1 MLTKRSKRGTPLVMV
16 VDDDDAV
23 RLLARE
29 TLEHSGFAVWDTETG
44 ELALDAFEEKSPDIV
59 LLDVMMPGIDGF
71 SVCSAIRR
79 TASGRD
85 TPVLMMTG
93 LDDLESIDCA
103 FEAGATDFIT
113 KPINW
118 HILRYRVSYMLRASG
133 ALEQLRESRAGLAHA
148 QSLAHIGSWEWDLV
162 TGEIRCSEEVYNICC
177 INGEKPNGT
186 YFNHITLGREVC
198 HICCLDEEKG
208 DNPILEPVHQ
218 LDRSFVQSTIEDAIA
233 RRAPVSFDY
242 RILLG
247 GVIER
252 TLHAELVTVL
262 DQGGEPVCLTGTI
275 QDITERKH
283 AEEQIRLL
291 AYYDALTGLP
301 NRRFFLQQLEQA
313 LVFANRNDRM
323 IAVLFLD
330 LDRFKL
336 VNDTLGHGVGDR
348 LLQDVA
354 DRLLRCVRRS
364 DCLARGEEDGPPSL
378 VSRLGGDEF
387 TIMLS
392 DIDHFQDVAKVAR
405 RILEAVSLPYAL
417 EGQEV
422 FVSTSIGISLYPFDA
437 CTANDLIRN
446 ADGAMYH
453 AKEQGRNGYQI
464 YDESMS
470 AKALERIIL
479 ESQLHKALKDEEF
492 TIYYQPQVSSG
503 TGEVVGIE
511 ALVRWKS
518 RELGMVEPAR
528 FLPLAE
534 EIGLIIQI
542 DQWVMMHACRQHKI
556 WLDAG
561 LPPVTLA
568 LNISGQHFM
577 KNELLETVTAIIADS
592 GLDPGL
598 LELELTEGVLMA
610 HTEKTVKTLK
620 ALKGMGVRLAIDDFG
635 TGFSSLSYLKRF
647 PLDVLKIDR
656 TFIKDIITDPDDAA
670 ITLAT
675 IDMAHTLK
683 LQVIAEGAETQ
694 EQLDFLMK
702 HGCDLYQGYLFSH
715 PVPPEEIPNMF
726 LATRR
731 KTFPV

>member
-1 MLTKRSKRGTPLVMV
+1 MLTRKVKRGTPLVMV
-16 VDDDDAV
+16 VDDDNAV

-29 TLEHSGFAVWDTETG
+29 TLEHSGFVVQDAGNG
-44 ELALDAFEEKSPDIV
+44 EEALQAFEENSPDIV
-59 LLDVMMPGIDGF
+59 LLDVVMPGLDGF
-71 SVCSAIRR
+71 SVCSAIRH
-79 TASGRD
+79 TVTGRD

-93 LDDLESIDCA
+93 LNDLESINCA
-103 FEAGATDFIT
+103 YEAGATDFIT

-118 HILRYRVSYMLRASG
+118 HILHYRVSYMLRASG
-133 ALEQLRESRAGLAHA
+133 AMEQLRESREGLAHA
-148 QSLAHIGSWEWDLV
+148 QSLAHIGSWEWDLA

-177 INGEKPNGT
+177 TDG
-186 YFNHITLGREVC
+186 
-198 HICCLDEEKG
+198 DKG
-208 DNPILEPVHQ
+208 GNPILDSVHQ
-218 LDRSFVQSTIEDAIA
+218 LDRAFVQSSLDDAVA
-233 RRAPVSFDY
+233 RRAPLSFDY
-242 RILLG
+242 RILLADS
-247 GVIER
+247 VER
-252 TLHAELVTVL
+252 TLHAELVAVL
-262 DQGGEPVCLTGTI
+262 DPSGTAVCLTGTI

-313 LVFANRNDRM
+313 LVFASRNDRM
-323 IAVLFLD
+323 LAVLFLD

-364 DCLARGEEDGPPSL
+364 DCLARAEDNGPPSL

-392 DIDHFQDVAKVAR
+392 DIEHFQDVAKVAR
-405 RILEAVSLPYAL
+405 RILEAISLPYAL

-422 FVSTSIGISLYPFDA
+422 FLSTSIGISLYPFDA
-437 CTANDLIRN
+437 ASASDLIRN
-446 ADGAMYH
+446 ADGAMYQ
-453 AKEQGRNGYQI
+453 AKEQGRNSYQI
-464 YDESMS
+464 YDESMN

-492 TIYYQPQVSSG
+492 TLYYQPQVSSQ
-503 TGEVVGIE
+503 TGKVVGVE

-518 RELGMVEPAR
+518 RELGIVEPGR

-534 EIGLIIQI
+534 EIGLVIQI
-542 DQWVMMHACRQHKI
+542 DQWVMRTACRQHRS

-561 LPPVTLA
+561 LPPITLA
-568 LNISGQHFM
+568 LNISGQHFG
-577 KNELLETVTAIIADS
+577 KNDLLDTVTSVLSES
-592 GLDPGL
+592 GMDPGL
-598 LELELTEGVLMA
+598 LELELTEGVLMTN
-610 HTEKTVKTLK
+610 TEKTVKTLK
-620 ALKGMGVRLAIDDFG
+620 ALKAMGVRLAIDDFG

-656 TFIKDIITDPDDAA
+656 AFINDITNDPDDAA

-675 IDMAHTLK
+675 IEMAHTLK
-683 LQVIAEGAETQ
+683 LHVIAEGVETPA
-694 EQLDFLMK
+694 QLAFLYQ
-702 HGCDLYQGYLFSH
+702 HGCDTYQGYLFSR
-715 PVPPEEIPNMF
+715 PVPSEEIPAM
-726 LATRR
+726 LERGR
-731 KTFPV
+731 

>member
-1 MLTKRSKRGTPLVMV
+1 MLTRKTKRNTPLVMV
-16 VDDDDAV
+16 VDDDQAV

-29 TLEHSGFAVWDTETG
+29 TLENSGFIVRDVENG
-44 ELALDAFEEKSPDIV
+44 EQALEEFEVHVPDIV

-79 TASGRD
+79 TACGRD

-93 LDDLESIDCA
+93 LNDLESIDSA
-103 FEAGATDFIT
+103 YDAGATDFIT

-118 HILRYRVSYMLRASG
+118 HILGYRVSYMLRASG
-133 ALEQLRESRAGLAHA
+133 ALEQLRESKAGLAHA
-148 QSLAHIGSWEWDLV
+148 QSLAHIGSWEWDLA
-162 TGEIRCSEEVYNICC
+162 TGEIRCSEEVYSICC
-177 INGEKPNGT
+177 IDRCKEGG
-186 YFNHITLGREVC
+186 
-198 HICCLDEEKG
+198 
-208 DNPILEPVHQ
+208 NPILDPVHHQ
-218 LDRSFVQSTIEDAIA
+218 DRAFVQGSIDDAVA
-233 RRAPVSFDY
+233 RRSPLSFDY
-242 RILLG
+242 RILLEG
-247 GVIER
+247 GER

-262 DQGGEPVCLTGTI
+262 DEVGEPVCLTGTI

-323 IAVLFLD
+323 LAVLFLD

-364 DCLARGEEDGPPSL
+364 DCLARADEDCPPSL

-392 DIDHFQDVAKVAR
+392 DIEHFQDVAKIAR
-405 RILEAVSLPYAL
+405 RILEAVSVPYSL

-437 CTANDLIRN
+437 STASDLIRN
-446 ADGAMYH
+446 ADGAMYQ

-464 YDESMS
+464 YDESMN

-479 ESQLHKALKDEEF
+479 ESQLHKALKEEEF
-492 TIYYQPQVSSG
+492 TIYYQPQVCSMS
-503 TGEVVGIE
+503 GEVVGIE
-511 ALVRWKS
+511 ALVRWNSK
-518 RELGMVEPAR
+518 ELGMVEPGR

-534 EIGLIIQI
+534 EIGLVIQI
-542 DQWVMMHACRQHKI
+542 DQWVMRQACRQYKL
-556 WLDAG
+556 WLEQG

-568 LNISGQHFM
+568 VNISGQQFM
-577 KNELLETVTAIIADS
+577 KNELLENVTGILKES
-592 GLDPGL
+592 GIDPGL

-610 HTEKTVKTLK
+610 HTEKTIKTLQ

-656 TFIKDIITDPDDAA
+656 TFIKDITTDPDDAA
-670 ITLAT
+670 ITVAT
-675 IDMAHTLK
+675 IEMAHTLK
-683 LQVIAEGAETQ
+683 LQVIAEGVETQ
-694 EQLDFLMK
+694 PQLDFLTRN
-702 HGCDLYQGYLFSH
+702 GCDLYQGYLFSR
-715 PVPPEEIPNMF
+715 PVPPEEIARLF
-726 LATRR
+726 ARA
-731 KTFPV
+731 K

>member
-1 MLTKRSKRGTPLVMV
+1 MLTRKSKRVTPLVMV
-16 VDDDDAV
+16 VDDDQAV

-29 TLEHSGFAVWDTETG
+29 TLENTGFVVRDVETG
-44 ELALDAFEEKSPDIV
+44 EQALEEFVAYAPDLV
-59 LLDVMMPGIDGF
+59 LLDVMLPGVDGF
-71 SVCSAIRR
+71 SVCSSIRR
-79 TASGRD
+79 TEGGRD

-93 LDDLESIDCA
+93 LNDLESIDCA
-103 FEAGATDFIT
+103 YEVGATDFIT

-118 HILRYRVSYMLRASG
+118 HILGYRVSYMLRASS

-148 QSLAHIGSWEWDLV
+148 QSLAHIGSWEWDLA
-162 TGEIRCSEEVYNICC
+162 TGEIRCSEEVYSICC
-177 INGEKPNGT
+177 VDPKYRDG
-186 YFNHITLGREVC
+186 
-198 HICCLDEEKG
+198 
-208 DNPILEPVHQ
+208 NPILDPVHHQ
-218 LDRSFVQSTIEDAIA
+218 DRAFVQGSIDDAIA
-233 RRAPVSFDY
+233 KRAPLSFDY
-242 RILLG
+242 RILLEG
-247 GVIER
+247 GER

-262 DQGGEPVCLTGTI
+262 DEEGEAVSLTGTI
-275 QDITERKH
+275 QDITERKR

-301 NRRFFLQQLEQA
+301 NRRFFQQQLEQA

-323 IAVLFLD
+323 LAVLFLD

-364 DCLARGEEDGPPSL
+364 DCLARAEDDCPPSL

-392 DIDHFQDVAKVAR
+392 DIEHFQDVAKVAR
-405 RILEAVSLPYAL
+405 RILDTVSVPYSL

-437 CTANDLIRN
+437 TTASDLIRN
-446 ADGAMYH
+446 ADGAMYQ

-464 YDESMS
+464 YDESMN

-492 TIYYQPQVSSG
+492 EVYYQPQVSCR

-511 ALVRWKS
+511 ALVRWNSK
-518 RELGMVEPAR
+518 ELGVVEPGR

-534 EIGLIIQI
+534 EIGLVIQI
-542 DQWVMMHACRQHKI
+542 DQWVMREACRQHKLWI
-556 WLDAG
+556 DQG
-561 LPPVTLA
+561 LPPVTIA
-568 LNISGQHFM
+568 VNISGQQFL
-577 KNELLETVTAIIADS
+577 KNELLDTVTAVLESS

-610 HTEKTVKTLK
+610 HTERTVKTLQ

-656 TFIKDIITDPDDAA
+656 TFINDITNDPDDAA

-675 IDMAHTLK
+675 IEMAHTLK
-683 LQVIAEGAETQ
+683 LQVIAEGVETQ
-694 EQLDFLMK
+694 AQLEFLTK
-702 HGCDLYQGYLFSH
+702 NRCDMFQGYLFSK
-715 PVPPEEIPNMF
+715 PMRPEEYPRLFAAAHVDPAVSDRSPIAAADVLDGGVDDVSPESP
-726 LATRR
+726 A
-731 KTFPV
+731 P

>member
-1 MLTKRSKRGTPLVMV
+1 MV

-29 TLEHSGFAVWDTETG
+29 TLEYSGFAVCDVETG
-44 ELALDAFEEKSPDIV
+44 DRALGVFEERCPDIV
-59 LLDVMMPGIDGF
+59 LLDVVMPGLDGF
-71 SVCSAIRR
+71 SVCSAIRC
-79 TASGRD
+79 TAAGHD

-103 FEAGATDFIT
+103 YKAGATDFIT

-118 HILRYRVSYMLRASG
+118 HILHYRVSYMLRASG

-148 QSLAHIGSWEWDLV
+148 QSLAHIGSWEWDLA
-162 TGEIRCSEEVYNICC
+162 TGEIRCSEEVYSICC
-177 INGEKPNGT
+177 IGAE
-186 YFNHITLGREVC
+186 RRV
-198 HICCLDEEKG
+198 
-208 DNPILEPVHQ
+208 NPILDPVHQ
-218 LDRSFVQSTIEDAIA
+218 LDRAFVQNSIDQVVAS
-233 RRAPVSFDY
+233 RAPLSFDY
-242 RILLG
+242 RILLEG
-247 GVIER
+247 AVER
-252 TLHAELVTVL
+252 TLHAEVVTVL
-262 DQGGEPVCLTGTI
+262 DERENPICLTGTI

-301 NRRFFLQQLEQA
+301 NRRLFLQQLEQA
-313 LVFANRNDRM
+313 LLFANRNDRM
-323 IAVLFLD
+323 LAVLFLD

-354 DRLLRCVRRS
+354 DRLLSCVRRN
-364 DCLARGEEDGPPSL
+364 DCLARADEEGPPAL

-392 DIDHFQDVAKVAR
+392 DIEHFQDVAKVAR
-405 RILEAVSLPYAL
+405 RILEAISLPYAL

-437 CTANDLIRN
+437 CSASDLIRN
-446 ADGAMYH
+446 ADGAMYQ

-464 YDESMS
+464 YDESMN
-470 AKALERIIL
+470 ARALERIIL

-492 TIYYQPQVSSG
+492 TVFYQPQLSCL

-511 ALVRWKS
+511 ALVRWNS
-518 RELGMVEPAR
+518 RELGMVEPGR

-534 EIGLIIQI
+534 EIGLVIQI
-542 DQWVMMHACRQHKI
+542 DQWVMVHACRQHKK

-561 LPPVTLA
+561 MPPVTLA

-577 KNELLETVTAIIADS
+577 KNELLETVTAILKES

-610 HTEKTVKTLK
+610 HTEKTVQTLNT
-620 ALKGMGVRLAIDDFG
+620 LKGMGVRLAIDDFG

-656 TFIKDIITDPDDAA
+656 TFINDIISDPDDAA

-675 IDMAHTLK
+675 IEMAHTLK
-683 LQVIAEGAETQ
+683 LQVIAEGVETQ
-694 EQLDFLMK
+694 AQLDFLMQ
-702 HGCDLYQGYLFSH
+702 HGCDIYQGFLFSR
-715 PVPPEEIPNMF
+715 PVPPEQVPPLF
-726 LATRR
+726 LASRR
-731 KTFPV
+731 

>member
-1 MLTKRSKRGTPLVMV
+1 MLTRKAKRSTPLVMV
-16 VDDDDAV
+16 VDDDQAV

-29 TLEHSGFAVWDTETG
+29 TLENSGFAVRDVENG
-44 ELALDAFEEKSPDIV
+44 EQALEEFDVHAPDIV

-103 FEAGATDFIT
+103 YEAGATDFIT

-118 HILRYRVSYMLRASG
+118 HVLGYRVSYMLRASG

-162 TGEIRCSEEVYNICC
+162 TGEIRCSEEVYSICS
-177 INGEKPNGT
+177 IERS
-186 YFNHITLGREVC
+186 F
-198 HICCLDEEKG
+198 KG
-208 DNPILEPVHQ
+208 GNPILDPVHP
-218 LDRSFVQSTIEDAIA
+218 LDRGFVQGSIDEAIGK
-233 RRAPVSFDY
+233 RAPLSFDY
-242 RILLG
+242 RITLG
-247 GVIER
+247 GGER

-262 DQGGEPVCLTGTI
+262 DEQGEAVCLTGTI
-275 QDITERKH
+275 QDITERKR

-313 LVFANRNDRM
+313 LVFANRYDRM
-323 IAVLFLD
+323 LAVLFLD

-354 DRLLRCVRRS
+354 DRLLRCVRRG
-364 DCLARGEEDGPPSL
+364 DCLARADEECPPSL

-392 DIDHFQDVAKVAR
+392 DIEHFQDVAKIAR
-405 RILEAVSLPYAL
+405 RILEAVSVPYSL

-437 CTANDLIRN
+437 TTASDLIRN
-446 ADGAMYH
+446 ADGAMYQ

-464 YDESMS
+464 YDESMN

-479 ESQLHKALKDEEF
+479 ESQLHKALKEEEF
-492 TIYYQPQVSSG
+492 IVYYQPQVSNQSG
-503 TGEVVGIE
+503 RVVGIE
-511 ALVRWKS
+511 ALVRWNSK
-518 RELGMVEPAR
+518 ELGLVEPGR

-534 EIGLIIQI
+534 EIGLVIQI
-542 DQWVMMHACRQHKI
+542 DQWVMREACRQHKL

-561 LPPVTLA
+561 FPPVTLA
-568 LNISGQHFM
+568 INISGQQFM
-577 KNELLETVTAIIADS
+577 KNELLETVTSVLKES

-610 HTEKTVKTLK
+610 HTERTVKTLQ

-656 TFIKDIITDPDDAA
+656 TFINDITTDPDDAA

-675 IDMAHTLK
+675 IEMAHTMKLK
-683 LQVIAEGAETQ
+683 VIAEGVETKP
-694 EQLDFLMK
+694 QLDFLTK
-702 HGCDLYQGYLFSH
+702 NGCDMYQGYLFSK
-715 PVPPEEIPNMF
+715 PVPSTELPRLFN
-726 LATRR
+726 RWQ
-731 KTFPV
+731 

>member
-1 MLTKRSKRGTPLVMV
+1 MLNRKSKRSTPLVMV
-16 VDDDDAV
+16 VDDDQAV

-29 TLEHSGFAVWDTETG
+29 TLEYSGFTVREAETG
-44 ELALDAFEEKSPDIV
+44 EQALEAFEVYAPDIV
-59 LLDVMMPGIDGF
+59 LLDVVMPGIDGF
-71 SVCSAIRR
+71 SVCSAIRH
-79 TASGRD
+79 TVSGRD

-93 LDDLESIDCA
+93 LEDLESIDCA
-103 FEAGATDFIT
+103 YEAGATDFIT

-118 HILRYRVSYMLRASG
+118 HILGHRVNYMLRASG
-133 ALEQLRESRAGLAHA
+133 ALEQLRVSRAGLAHA
-148 QSLAHIGSWEWDLV
+148 QSLAHIGSWEWDLA
-162 TGEIRCSEEVYNICC
+162 TGEISCSEEVYSICS
-177 INGEKPNGT
+177 IDGARGEG
-186 YFNHITLGREVC
+186 
-198 HICCLDEEKG
+198 
-208 DNPILEPVHQ
+208 NPILDPVHH
-218 LDRSFVQSTIEDAIA
+218 LDLSLVQSSIDYAVA
-233 RRAPVSFDY
+233 KRAPLSFDY

-247 GVIER
+247 GGEER

-262 DQGGEPVCLTGTI
+262 DDSGEPVCLTGTI

-323 IAVLFLD
+323 LAVLFLD

-364 DCLARGEEDGPPSL
+364 DCLARADEECPPSL

-392 DIDHFQDVAKVAR
+392 EIDHFQDVAKVAR
-405 RILEAVSLPYAL
+405 RILEAVSLPYSL

-437 CTANDLIRN
+437 STANDLIRN
-446 ADGAMYH
+446 ADGAMYQ

-492 TIYYQPQVSSG
+492 TVFYQPQVSSRSG
-503 TGEVVGIE
+503 KVVGIE

-534 EIGLIIQI
+534 EIGLVIKI
-542 DQWVMMHACRQHKI
+542 DQWVMKHACRQHKL

-561 LPPVTLA
+561 MPPVTLA

-577 KNELLETVTAIIADS
+577 KNELLDTVTAILKES

-610 HTEKTVKTLK
+610 HTEKTVKTLQ

-656 TFIKDIITDPDDAA
+656 SFIKDITTDPDDAA
-670 ITLAT
+670 ITIAT
-675 IDMAHTLK
+675 IEMAHTLK
-683 LQVIAEGAETQ
+683 LQVIAEGVETQ
-694 EQLDFLMK
+694 SQLDFLISNA
-702 HGCDLYQGYLFSH
+702 CDLYQGYLFSR
-715 PVPPEEIPNMF
+715 PVPPEEIPLLF
-726 LATRR
+726 LPT
-731 KTFPV
+731 VE

>member
-1 MLTKRSKRGTPLVMV
+1 MLTRKVKRGTPLIMV
-16 VDDDDAV
+16 VDDDHAV

-29 TLEHSGFAVWDTETG
+29 TLEHSGFAVRDAGSG
-44 ELALDAFEEKSPDIV
+44 EEALLAFEESSPDIV
-59 LLDVMMPGIDGF
+59 LLDVVMPGIDGF

-79 TASGRD
+79 TAAGLD

-93 LDDLESIDCA
+93 LDDLESINCA
-103 FEAGATDFIT
+103 YEAGATDFIT

-118 HILRYRVSYMLRASG
+118 HILRYRVNYMLRASG
-133 ALEQLRESRAGLAHA
+133 AMEQLRESREWLAHA
-148 QSLAHIGSWEWDLV
+148 QSLAHIGSWEWDLA

-177 INGEKPNGT
+177 IDGG
-186 YFNHITLGREVC
+186 
-198 HICCLDEEKG
+198 KG
-208 DNPILEPVHQ
+208 GNPILDPVHQ
-218 LDRSFVQSTIEDAIA
+218 LDRSFVQSSLDDAVA
-233 RRAPVSFDY
+233 RRAPLSFDY
-242 RILLG
+242 RILLDDS
-247 GVIER
+247 VER

-262 DQGGEPVCLTGTI
+262 DKGGVPVCLTGTI

-323 IAVLFLD
+323 LAVLFLD

-364 DCLARGEEDGPPSL
+364 DCLARAEEDGPPSL

-405 RILEAVSLPYAL
+405 RILEAISLPYSL

-422 FVSTSIGISLYPFDA
+422 FLSTSIGISLYPFDA
-437 CTANDLIRN
+437 CSANDLIRN
-446 ADGAMYH
+446 ADGAMYQ

-464 YDESMS
+464 YDESMN
-470 AKALERIIL
+470 ATALERIIL
-479 ESQLHKALKDEEF
+479 ESQLHKALKEDEF
-492 TIYYQPQVSSG
+492 TVYYQPQVSAR
-503 TGEVVGIE
+503 TGEVVGVE
-511 ALVRWKS
+511 ALVRWNS
-518 RELGMVEPAR
+518 RELGIVEPGR

-534 EIGLIIQI
+534 EIGLVIQI
-542 DQWVMMHACRQHKI
+542 DQWMMRTACRQHKA
-556 WLDAG
+556 WLEAG
-561 LPPVTLA
+561 LAPVTLA
-568 LNISGQHFM
+568 LNISGQHFQ
-577 KNELLETVTAIIADS
+577 KNDLLETVTAVLEETGMA
-592 GLDPGL
+592 PGL

-656 TFIKDIITDPDDAA
+656 AFIKDLTNDPDDAA

-675 IDMAHTLK
+675 IEMAHTLK
-683 LQVIAEGAETQ
+683 LQVIAEGVETAA
-694 EQLDFLMK
+694 QLAFLHK
-702 HGCDLYQGYLFSH
+702 HDCDTYQGYLFSR
-715 PVPPEEIPNMF
+715 PVPPEEVTAMLRP
-726 LATRR
+726 RGR
-731 KTFPV
+731 

>member
-1 MLTKRSKRGTPLVMV
+1 MLTRKAKRSTPLVMV
-16 VDDDDAV
+16 VDDDQAV

-29 TLEHSGFAVWDTETG
+29 TLESSGFAVRDVENG
-44 ELALDAFEEKSPDIV
+44 EQALEEFDAHAPDIV

-103 FEAGATDFIT
+103 YEAGATDFIT

-118 HILRYRVSYMLRASG
+118 HVLGYRVSYMLRASG

-148 QSLAHIGSWEWDLV
+148 QSLAHIGSWEWDLA
-162 TGEIRCSEEVYNICC
+162 TGEIRCSEEVYSICS
-177 INGEKPNGT
+177 IDRS
-186 YFNHITLGREVC
+186 L
-198 HICCLDEEKG
+198 KG
-208 DNPILEPVHQ
+208 GNPILDPVHP
-218 LDRSFVQSTIEDAIA
+218 LDLGFVQGAIEEAIGK
-233 RRAPVSFDY
+233 RAPLSFDY
-242 RILLG
+242 RITLG
-247 GVIER
+247 AGER

-262 DQGGEPVCLTGTI
+262 DEQGEPVCLTGTI

-313 LVFANRNDRM
+313 LVFANRHDRM
-323 IAVLFLD
+323 LAVLFLD

-354 DRLLRCVRRS
+354 DRLLRCVRRG
-364 DCLARGEEDGPPSL
+364 DCLARADEECPPSL

-387 TIMLS
+387 TIMLC
-392 DIDHFQDVAKVAR
+392 DIEHFQDVAKIAR
-405 RILEAVSLPYAL
+405 RILEAVSVPYSL

-437 CTANDLIRN
+437 TTASDLIRN
-446 ADGAMYH
+446 ADGAMYQ

-464 YDESMS
+464 YDESMN

-479 ESQLHKALKDEEF
+479 ESQLHKALKEEEF
-492 TIYYQPQVSSG
+492 TVYYQPQVSSQ
-503 TGEVVGIE
+503 TGLVVGIE
-511 ALVRWKS
+511 ALVRWNSK
-518 RELGMVEPAR
+518 ELGLVEPGR

-534 EIGLIIQI
+534 EIGLVIQI
-542 DQWVMMHACRQHKI
+542 DQWVMREACRQHKL

-568 LNISGQHFM
+568 INISGQQFM
-577 KNELLETVTAIIADS
+577 KNELLETVTSVLKES

-610 HTEKTVKTLK
+610 HTERTVKTLQ

-656 TFIKDIITDPDDAA
+656 TFINDITTDPDDAA

-675 IDMAHTLK
+675 IEMAHTLK
-683 LQVIAEGAETQ
+683 LKVIAEGVETKP
-694 EQLDFLMK
+694 QLEFLTK
-702 HGCDLYQGYLFSH
+702 NGCDMYQGYLFSK
-715 PVPPEEIPNMF
+715 PVPSTELPRLFNC
-726 LATRR
+726 RQ
-731 KTFPV
+731 

>member
-1 MLTKRSKRGTPLVMV
+1 MLTRKTKRSTPLVMV

-29 TLEHSGFAVWDTETG
+29 TLEHSGFAVWDAGSG
-44 ELALDAFEEKSPDIV
+44 EQALEVFEDKRPDIV
-59 LLDVMMPGIDGF
+59 LLDVMMPGVNGF
-71 SVCSAIRR
+71 CVCSEIRR
-79 TASGRD
+79 TMCGRD

-103 FEAGATDFIT
+103 YEAGATDFIT

-133 ALEQLRESRAGLAHA
+133 ALDQLRESKAGLAHA
-148 QSLAHIGSWEWDLV
+148 QSLAHIGSWEWDLA
-162 TGEIRCSEEVYNICC
+162 TGEIRCSEEVYSICC
-177 INGEKPNGT
+177 TDGERNG
-186 YFNHITLGREVC
+186 
-198 HICCLDEEKG
+198 
-208 DNPILEPVHQ
+208 NPILDQVHE
-218 LDRSFVQSTIEDAIA
+218 LDRSFVRNSIDDAIA
-233 RRAPVSFDY
+233 KRAPLSFDY

-247 GVIER
+247 GTVER

-262 DQGGEPVCLTGTI
+262 DESGEPICLTGTV

-313 LVFANRNDRM
+313 LLFANRNDRM

-354 DRLLRCVRRS
+354 DRLLRCVRRG
-364 DCLARGEEDGPPSL
+364 DCLARADEEGPPSL

-392 DIDHFQDVAKVAR
+392 EIDHFQDVARVAR
-405 RILEAVSLPYAL
+405 RILDAVSLPYAL

-422 FVSTSIGISLYPFDA
+422 FISTSIGISLYPFDA
-437 CTANDLIRN
+437 CTASDLIRN

-464 YDESMS
+464 YDESMN

-492 TIYYQPQVSSG
+492 TIFYQPQVSTR
-503 TGEVVGIE
+503 TGQVVGIE
-511 ALVRWKS
+511 ALVRWNS
-518 RELGMVEPAR
+518 RELGLVEPGR

-534 EIGLIIQI
+534 EIGLVIQI

-556 WLDAG
+556 WIDAG

-577 KNELLETVTAIIADS
+577 KNELLETVLAILADS

-635 TGFSSLSYLKRF
+635 TGFSSLAYLKRF

-656 TFIKDIITDPDDAA
+656 SFINEITTDPDDAA

-675 IDMAHTLK
+675 IEMAHTLK
-683 LQVIAEGAETQ
+683 LQVIAEGVETQ
-694 EQLDFLMK
+694 AQLDFLQK
-702 HGCDLYQGYLFSH
+702 NGCDIYQGYLFSR
-715 PVPPEEIPNMF
+715 PIPPEEIPN
-726 LATRR
+726 LYLTPRR
-731 KTFPV
+731 

>member
-1 MLTKRSKRGTPLVMV
+1 MLTRKAKRGTPLVMV
-16 VDDDDAV
+16 VDDDRAV

-29 TLEHSGFAVWDTETG
+29 TLEHSGFSVWDAGSG
-44 ELALDAFEEKSPDIV
+44 EEALQAFEERCPDIV
-59 LLDVMMPGIDGF
+59 LLDVVMPGLDGF

-79 TASGRD
+79 TGSGRD

-93 LDDLESIDCA
+93 LDDLESINCA
-103 FEAGATDFIT
+103 YEAGATDFIT

-133 ALEQLRESRAGLAHA
+133 ALEQLRESREGLAHA
-148 QSLAHIGSWEWDLV
+148 QSLAHIGSWEWDLG
-162 TGEIRCSEEVYNICC
+162 TGEIHCSEEVYNICC
-177 INGEKPNGT
+177 TDGEKG
-186 YFNHITLGREVC
+186 C
-198 HICCLDEEKG
+198 
-208 DNPILEPVHQ
+208 NPILDSVHQ
-218 LDRSFVQSTIEDAIA
+218 LDRSFVQSSIDDAVA
-233 RRAPVSFDY
+233 RCSPLSFDY
-242 RILLG
+242 RILLEDS
-247 GVIER
+247 VER

-262 DQGGEPVCLTGTI
+262 DEAGLPVCLTGTI

-323 IAVLFLD
+323 LAVLFLD

-364 DCLARGEEDGPPSL
+364 DCLARAEEDGPPSL

-405 RILEAVSLPYAL
+405 RILEAVSFPYVL

-446 ADGAMYH
+446 ADGAMYQ

-464 YDESMS
+464 YDESMN

-479 ESQLHKALKDEEF
+479 ESQLHKAIKEEEF
-492 TIYYQPQVSSG
+492 AIYYQPQVSG
-503 TGEVVGIE
+503 RTGKVVGVE
-511 ALVRWKS
+511 ALVRWNSKDFG
-518 RELGMVEPAR
+518 LVEPAR

-534 EIGLIIQI
+534 EIGLVVKI
-542 DQWVMMHACRQHKI
+542 DRWVMRNACRQHKC

-561 LPPVTLA
+561 LAPITLA
-568 LNISGQHFM
+568 LNISGQHFA
-577 KNELLETVTAIIADS
+577 KNDLLETVTGILAES

-620 ALKGMGVRLAIDDFG
+620 SLKTMGVRLAIDDFG

-656 TFIKDIITDPDDAA
+656 TFIKDIMDDPDDAA

-675 IDMAHTLK
+675 IEMAHTLK
-683 LQVIAEGAETQ
+683 LQVIAEGVET
-694 EQLDFLMK
+694 EAQLDFLKK
-702 HGCDLYQGYLFSH
+702 HGCDVYQGYLFSR
-715 PVPPEEIPNMF
+715 PVPPEEIPD
-726 LATRR
+726 LLLTRR
-731 KTFPV
+731 K

>member
-1 MLTKRSKRGTPLVMV
+1 MLIRKTKRGAPLVMV
-16 VDDDDAV
+16 IDDDDAI

-29 TLEHSGFAVWDTETG
+29 VLQQFGYAVWDSPSG
-44 ELALDAFEEKSPDIV
+44 ALALAAFEQRSPDIV
-59 LLDVMMPGIDGF
+59 LLDVMMPGMDGF

-79 TASGRD
+79 SPAGRD
-85 TPVLMMTG
+85 TPILMMTG
-93 LDDLESIDCA
+93 LDDLDSIDA
-103 FEAGATDFIT
+103 AYEAGATDFVT

-118 HILRYRVSYMLRASG
+118 HILRYRVSYMLRAGSIV
-133 ALEQLRESRAGLAHA
+133 EQLRESREGLAHA
-148 QSLAHIGSWEWDLV
+148 QSLAHIGSWEWDLAS
-162 TGEIRCSEEVYNICC
+162 GEIRCSEEVNNICC
-177 INGEKPNGT
+177 CDRDSG
-186 YFNHITLGREVC
+186 V
-198 HICCLDEEKG
+198 
-208 DNPILEPVHQ
+208 NPILDPVHQ
-218 LDRSFVQSTIEDAIA
+218 LDRSFVQGCLDEAISKGV
-233 RRAPVSFDY
+233 PMSFDY
-242 RILLG
+242 RVLLRG
-247 GVIER
+247 TVER

-262 DQGGEPVCLTGTI
+262 DQNGEAVCLTGTI
-275 QDITERKH
+275 QDITERKR

-313 LVFANRNDRM
+313 LVYANRNDRM
-323 IAVLFLD
+323 LAVLFLD

-336 VNDTLGHGVGDR
+336 VNDTLGHGMGDR

-364 DCLARGEEDGPPSL
+364 DCLARGDEESPPSL

-387 TIMLS
+387 TIMLA
-392 DIDHFQDVAKVAR
+392 DVEHFQDVAKVAR
-405 RILEAVSLPYAL
+405 RILDAVSLPYTL
-417 EGQEV
+417 EGQEL

-437 CTANDLIRN
+437 CTASDLIRN

-464 YDESMS
+464 YDESMN

-492 TIYYQPQVSSG
+492 TVFYQPQVSSR
-503 TGEVVGIE
+503 TGQVVGIE
-511 ALVRWKS
+511 ALVRWNN
-518 RELGMVEPAR
+518 RELGVVEPAR
-528 FLPLAE
+528 FLPVAE
-534 EIGLIIQI
+534 EIGLVIRI
-542 DQWVMMHACRQHKI
+542 DQWVMAHACRQHKR

-577 KNELLETVTAIIADS
+577 KNELLETVTAILEET

-598 LELELTEGVLMA
+598 VELELTEGVLMA
-610 HTEKTVKTLK
+610 HTEKTVKTLND
-620 ALKGMGVRLAIDDFG
+620 LKRMGVRLAIDDFG

-656 TFIKDIITDPDDAA
+656 AFINDIITDPDDAA

-675 IDMAHTLK
+675 IEMAHTLK
-683 LQVIAEGAETQ
+683 LQVIAEGVETQ
-694 EQLDFLMK
+694 AQLDFLVK
-702 HGCDLYQGYLFSH
+702 NGCELYQGYFFSH
-715 PVPPEEIPNMF
+715 PVPAEEIPDIL
-726 LATRR
+726 LASRR
-731 KTFPV
+731 TSASLASPEQVPGGSEPSVPAS

>member
-1 MLTKRSKRGTPLVMV
+1 MLTRKVKRGTPLVMV
-16 VDDDDAV
+16 VDDDNAI

-29 TLEHSGFAVWDTETG
+29 TLEHSGFAVRDAGTG
-44 ELALDAFEEKSPDIV
+44 EEALQAFEENSPDIV
-59 LLDVMMPGIDGF
+59 LLDVVMPGLDGF
-71 SVCSAIRR
+71 SVCNAIRH
-79 TASGRD
+79 TVTGRD

-93 LDDLESIDCA
+93 LNDLESINCA
-103 FEAGATDFIT
+103 YEAGATDFIT

-118 HILRYRVSYMLRASG
+118 HILHYRVSYMLRASG
-133 ALEQLRESRAGLAHA
+133 AMEQLRESREGLAHA
-148 QSLAHIGSWEWDLV
+148 QSLAHIGSWEWDLA

-177 INGEKPNGT
+177 TDG
-186 YFNHITLGREVC
+186 
-198 HICCLDEEKG
+198 DKG
-208 DNPILEPVHQ
+208 GNPILDSVHQ
-218 LDRSFVQSTIEDAIA
+218 LDRAFVQSSLDDAVA
-233 RRAPVSFDY
+233 RRAPLSFDY
-242 RILLG
+242 RILLADS
-247 GVIER
+247 VER

-262 DQGGEPVCLTGTI
+262 DQSGTPVCLTGTI

-323 IAVLFLD
+323 LAVLFLD

-364 DCLARGEEDGPPSL
+364 DCLARSDDDGPPSL

-392 DIDHFQDVAKVAR
+392 DIEHFQDVAKVAR
-405 RILEAVSLPYAL
+405 RILEAISLPYAL

-422 FVSTSIGISLYPFDA
+422 FLSTSIGISLYPFDA
-437 CTANDLIRN
+437 ANASDLIRN
-446 ADGAMYH
+446 ADGAMYQ

-464 YDESMS
+464 YDESMN

-479 ESQLHKALKDEEF
+479 ESQLHRALKEGEF
-492 TIYYQPQVSSG
+492 TLYYQPQVSSR
-503 TGEVVGIE
+503 TGKVVGVE

-518 RELGMVEPAR
+518 RELGIVEPGR

-534 EIGLIIQI
+534 EIGLVIQI
-542 DQWVMMHACRQHKI
+542 DQWVMRTACRQHRS

-561 LPPVTLA
+561 LPAITLA
-568 LNISGQHFM
+568 LNISGQHFR
-577 KNELLETVTAIIADS
+577 KNDLLETVTSVLSES
-592 GLDPGL
+592 GMDPGL
-598 LELELTEGVLMA
+598 LELELTEGVLMTN
-610 HTEKTVKTLK
+610 TEKTVKTLK
-620 ALKGMGVRLAIDDFG
+620 ALKAMGVRLAIDDFG

-656 TFIKDIITDPDDAA
+656 AFINDITNDPDDAA

-675 IDMAHTLK
+675 IEMAHTLK
-683 LQVIAEGAETQ
+683 LHVIAEGVETRA
-694 EQLDFLMK
+694 QLAFLYQ
-702 HGCDLYQGYLFSH
+702 HGCDTYQGYHFSR
-715 PVPPEEIPNMF
+715 PVPPEEIPAM
-726 LATRR
+726 LERDL
-731 KTFPV
+731 

>member
-1 MLTKRSKRGTPLVMV
+1 MLTKKSKRGTPLVFV
-16 VDDDDAV
+16 VDDDRAI

-29 TLEHSGFAVWDTETG
+29 TLELSGFAVWDAGTG
-44 ELALDAFEEKSPDIV
+44 EQALQVFEEYSPDIV
-59 LLDVMMPGIDGF
+59 LLDVMMPGIDGY

-79 TASGRD
+79 TAVGRD

-93 LDDLESIDCA
+93 LDDLDSIDCA
-103 FEAGATDFIT
+103 YEAGATDFVT

-148 QSLAHIGSWEWDLV
+148 QSLAHIGSWEWDLA
-162 TGEIRCSEEVYNICC
+162 TGEIHCSEEVYNICC
-177 INGEKPNGT
+177 TEG
-186 YFNHITLGREVC
+186 
-198 HICCLDEEKG
+198 DKG
-208 DNPILEPVHQ
+208 GNPILDPVHQ
-218 LDRSFVQSTIEDAIA
+218 LDRSFVQSSIDEALEK
-233 RRAPVSFDY
+233 RSPLSFDY

-247 GVIER
+247 GSVER
-252 TLHAELVTVL
+252 TLHAELATVL
-262 DQGGEPVCLTGTI
+262 DEVGEPVGLTGTI

-323 IAVLFLD
+323 LAVLFLD

-364 DCLARGEEDGPPSL
+364 DCLARAEEAGPPSL

-422 FVSTSIGISLYPFDA
+422 FISTSIGISLYPFDA
-437 CTANDLIRN
+437 STANDLIRN
-446 ADGAMYH
+446 ADGAMYQ

-464 YDESMS
+464 YDESMN

-479 ESQLHKALKDEEF
+479 ESQLHKALKEEEF
-492 TIYYQPQVSSG
+492 TIFYQPQVSSR
-503 TGEVVGIE
+503 TGRVVGVE

-518 RELGMVEPAR
+518 RELGMVEPGR

-534 EIGLIIQI
+534 EVGLVIQI
-542 DQWVMMHACRQHKI
+542 DQWVMMNACRQHKA

-568 LNISGQHFM
+568 LNISGQHFQRS
-577 KNELLETVTAIIADS
+577 ELLETVTAAITES

-620 ALKGMGVRLAIDDFG
+620 ALKEMGVRLAIDDFG

-656 TFIKDIITDPDDAA
+656 TFINDITDDPDDAA

-675 IDMAHTLK
+675 IEMAHTLK
-683 LQVIAEGAETQ
+683 LQVIAEGVETKA
-694 EQLDFLMK
+694 QLDFLMK
-702 HGCDLYQGYLFSH
+702 NGCDVYQGYLFSR
-715 PVPPEEIPNMF
+715 PVPPDAIPDMLKEI
-726 LATRR
+726 R
-731 KTFPV
+731 

>member
-1 MLTKRSKRGTPLVMV
+1 MLTRKRKRGTPLVMV

-29 TLEHSGFAVWDTETG
+29 TLEQCGYAVSDVKNG
-44 ELALDAFEEKSPDIV
+44 EQAIDVFNEKLPDIV
-59 LLDVMMPGIDGF
+59 LLDVVMPGIDGF
-71 SVCSAIRR
+71 CVCSAIRN
-79 TASGRD
+79 TAAGRD
-85 TPVLMMTG
+85 TPILMMTG
-93 LDDLESIDCA
+93 LEDLESIDSA
-103 FEAGATDFIT
+103 YKAGATDFIT

-118 HILRYRVSYMLRASG
+118 HILRYRVNYMLRANG
-133 ALEQLRESRAGLAHA
+133 AMEQLRESRAGLAHA
-148 QSLAHIGSWEWDLV
+148 QSLAHIGSWEWDLA
-162 TGEIRCSEEVYNICC
+162 TGELRCSEEVFSICC
-177 INGEKPNGT
+177 PEGE
-186 YFNHITLGREVC
+186 RS
-198 HICCLDEEKG
+198 
-208 DNPILEPVHQ
+208 DNPILDQVHP
-218 LDRSFVQSTIEDAIA
+218 LDRCMVQGRIDDAIA
-233 RRAPVSFDY
+233 KRSAVSFDY

-247 GVIER
+247 GSTER
-252 TLHAELVTVL
+252 TLHAEIVTVL
-262 DQGGEPVCLTGTI
+262 DDAGDAVCLTGTI
-275 QDITERKH
+275 QDITDRKN

-313 LVFANRNDRM
+313 VVFANRNDRM
-323 IAVLFLD
+323 LAVLFLD

-354 DRLLRCVRRS
+354 DRLLRCVRKN
-364 DCLARGEEDGPPSL
+364 DCLARADEEGPQSL

-405 RILEAVSLPYAL
+405 RILDAVSLPYSL

-422 FVSTSIGISLYPFDA
+422 FISTSIGISLYPFDA
-437 CTANDLIRN
+437 CNASELVRN

-464 YDESMS
+464 YDESMN

-479 ESQLHKALKDEEF
+479 ESQLHKALKEQEF
-492 TIYYQPQVSSG
+492 VIYYQPQVATR
-503 TGEVVGIE
+503 TGEVIGIE
-511 ALVRWKS
+511 ALVRWDS
-518 RELGMVEPAR
+518 RELGVVEPGR

-542 DQWVMMHACRQHKI
+542 DQWVMTHACRQLRQ

-568 LNISGQHFM
+568 VNISGQHFM
-577 KNELLETVTAIIADS
+577 KNELLETVTAVLAETGI
-592 GLDPGL
+592 DPAL

-610 HTEKTVKTLK
+610 HTERTVKTLK

-656 TFIKDIITDPDDAA
+656 AFINEITTDPDDAA

-675 IDMAHTLK
+675 IEMAHTLK
-683 LQVIAEGAETQ
+683 LKVIAEGVETPA
-694 EQLDFLMK
+694 QLEFLMRN
-702 HGCDLYQGYLFSH
+702 GCDNYQGYLFSR
-715 PVPPEEIPNMF
+715 PVPPEEIPKIIPLRTPVF
-726 LATRR
+726 EAAAPPSDSPLA
-731 KTFPV
+731 V

>member
-1 MLTKRSKRGTPLVMV
+1 MLTRKIKRATPLVMV
-16 VDDDDAV
+16 VDDDHAV

-29 TLEHSGFAVWDTETG
+29 TLEHSGYAVRDAGSG
-44 ELALDAFEEKSPDIV
+44 EEALKTFEESRPDII
-59 LLDVMMPGIDGF
+59 LLDVVMPGIDGF

-79 TASGRD
+79 TLTGRD

-93 LDDLESIDCA
+93 LDDLESINCA
-103 FEAGATDFIT
+103 YEAGATDFIT

-118 HILRYRVSYMLRASG
+118 HILRYRVNYMLRAST
-133 ALEQLRESRAGLAHA
+133 ALEQLRESREGLAHA
-148 QSLAHIGSWEWDLV
+148 QSLAHIGSWEWDLN
-162 TGEIRCSEEVYNICC
+162 TGEIHCSEEVYNICC
-177 INGEKPNGT
+177 TERAR
-186 YFNHITLGREVC
+186 LV
-198 HICCLDEEKG
+198 
-208 DNPILEPVHQ
+208 NPILDPVHQ
-218 LDRSFVQSTIEDAIA
+218 LDRSFVQSSLQDAIA
-233 RRAPVSFDY
+233 RRAPLSFDY
-242 RILLG
+242 RILLDDA
-247 GVIER
+247 VER

-262 DQGGEPVCLTGTI
+262 DHEGNPVSLTGTI

-313 LVFANRNDRM
+313 LVFANRNDRLL
-323 IAVLFLD
+323 AVLFLD

-364 DCLARGEEDGPPSL
+364 DCLARGEDEGPPSL

-405 RILEAVSLPYAL
+405 RILEAISLPYSL

-422 FVSTSIGISLYPFDA
+422 FLSTSIGISLYPFDA
-437 CTANDLIRN
+437 CTASDLIRN
-446 ADGAMYH
+446 ADGAMYQ

-464 YDESMS
+464 YDESMN

-492 TIYYQPQVSSG
+492 TVYYQPQVCAR
-503 TGEVVGIE
+503 TGEVVGVE
-511 ALVRWKS
+511 ALVRWNS
-518 RELGMVEPAR
+518 RELGIVEPGR
-528 FLPLAE
+528 FLALAE
-534 EIGLIIQI
+534 EIGLVIQI
-542 DQWVMMHACRQHKI
+542 DQWMMLAACRQHRA
-556 WLDAG
+556 WLDSG

-568 LNISGQHFM
+568 LNISGQHFL
-577 KNELLETVTAIIADS
+577 KNDLLDTVTS
-592 GLDPGL
+592 VLEQTGLDPGL

-610 HTEKTVKTLK
+610 HTEKTVKTLT
-620 ALKGMGVRLAIDDFG
+620 ALKEMGVRLAIDDFG

-656 TFIKDIITDPDDAA
+656 TFINDITTDPDDAA

-675 IDMAHTLK
+675 IEMAHTLK
-683 LQVIAEGAETQ
+683 LQVIAEGVETTA
-694 EQLDFLMK
+694 QLEFLVS
-702 HGCDLYQGYLFSH
+702 HGCDTYQGYLFSR
-715 PVPPEEIPNMF
+715 PLPPEAIPPM
-726 LATRR
+726 LTSLSSCSAGA
-731 KTFPV
+731 

>member
-1 MLTKRSKRGTPLVMV
+1 MLTRKTKRNTPLVMV
-16 VDDDDAV
+16 VDDDQAV

-29 TLEHSGFAVWDTETG
+29 TLENSGFVVRDVENG
-44 ELALDAFEEKSPDIV
+44 EKALEEFEVHVPDIV

-79 TASGRD
+79 TACGRD

-93 LDDLESIDCA
+93 LEDLESIDSA
-103 FEAGATDFIT
+103 YDAGATDFIT

-118 HILRYRVSYMLRASG
+118 HILGYRVSYMLRASG
-133 ALEQLRESRAGLAHA
+133 ALEQLRESKAGLAHA
-148 QSLAHIGSWEWDLV
+148 QSLAHIGSWEWDLA
-162 TGEIRCSEEVYNICC
+162 TGEIRCSEEVYSICC
-177 INGEKPNGT
+177 IDRGKTG
-186 YFNHITLGREVC
+186 G
-198 HICCLDEEKG
+198 
-208 DNPILEPVHQ
+208 NPILDPVHH
-218 LDRSFVQSTIEDAIA
+218 LDRAFVQGSIDDAVD
-233 RRAPVSFDY
+233 RRSPLSFDY
-242 RILLG
+242 RILLDVG
-247 GVIER
+247 ER

-262 DQGGEPVCLTGTI
+262 DEAGEPVCLTGTI

-323 IAVLFLD
+323 LAVLFLD

-364 DCLARGEEDGPPSL
+364 DCLARADEDCPPSL

-392 DIDHFQDVAKVAR
+392 DIEHFQDVAKIAR
-405 RILEAVSLPYAL
+405 RILEAVSVPYSL

-437 CTANDLIRN
+437 STASDLIRN
-446 ADGAMYH
+446 ADGAMYQ

-464 YDESMS
+464 YDESMN

-479 ESQLHKALKDEEF
+479 ESQLHKALKEEEF
-492 TIYYQPQVSSG
+492 TIYYQPQVCSMS
-503 TGEVVGIE
+503 GEVVGIE
-511 ALVRWKS
+511 ALVRWNSK
-518 RELGMVEPAR
+518 ELGMVEPGR

-534 EIGLIIQI
+534 EIGLVIQI
-542 DQWVMMHACRQHKI
+542 DQWVMRQACNQYKL
-556 WLDAG
+556 WLEQG

-568 LNISGQHFM
+568 INISGQQFM
-577 KNELLETVTAIIADS
+577 KNELLETVTAILKES
-592 GLDPGL
+592 GIDPGL

-610 HTEKTVKTLK
+610 HTERTIKTLQ

-656 TFIKDIITDPDDAA
+656 TFIKDITTDPDDAA
-670 ITLAT
+670 ITVAT
-675 IDMAHTLK
+675 IEMAHTLK
-683 LQVIAEGAETQ
+683 LQVIAEGVETQ
-694 EQLDFLMK
+694 PQLDFLTRN
-702 HGCDLYQGYLFSH
+702 GCDLYQGYLFSR
-715 PVPPEEIPNMF
+715 PVPPEEITRL
-726 LATRR
+726 LACV
-731 KTFPV
+731 K

>member
-1 MLTKRSKRGTPLVMV
+1 MLTRKVKRGTPLVMV
-16 VDDDDAV
+16 VDDDHAV

-29 TLEHSGFAVWDTETG
+29 TLEHSGFAVRDAGSG
-44 ELALDAFEEKSPDIV
+44 EEALQAFEESSPDIV
-59 LLDVMMPGIDGF
+59 LLDVVMPGIDGF
-71 SVCSAIRR
+71 TVCSAIRH
-79 TASGRD
+79 TASGHD

-93 LDDLESIDCA
+93 LDDLESINCA
-103 FEAGATDFIT
+103 YEAGATDFIT

-133 ALEQLRESRAGLAHA
+133 AMEQLRESREGLAHA
-148 QSLAHIGSWEWDLV
+148 QSLAHIGSWEWDLA

-177 INGEKPNGT
+177 TGG
-186 YFNHITLGREVC
+186 G
-198 HICCLDEEKG
+198 KG
-208 DNPILEPVHQ
+208 GNPILDSVHQ
-218 LDRSFVQSTIEDAIA
+218 LDRTFVQSSLDDAVA
-233 RRAPVSFDY
+233 QRGPLSFDY
-242 RILLG
+242 RILLEDS
-247 GVIER
+247 VER

-262 DQGGEPVCLTGTI
+262 DKGGTPVCLTGTI

-323 IAVLFLD
+323 LAVLFLD

-364 DCLARGEEDGPPSL
+364 DCLARAEDDGPPSL

-405 RILEAVSLPYAL
+405 RILEAISLPYSL

-422 FVSTSIGISLYPFDA
+422 FLSTSIGISLYPFDA
-437 CTANDLIRN
+437 NSANDLIRN
-446 ADGAMYH
+446 ADGAMYQ

-464 YDESMS
+464 YDESMN

-479 ESQLHKALKDEEF
+479 ESQLHKALKEDEF
-492 TIYYQPQVSSG
+492 TVYYQPQVSARS
-503 TGEVVGIE
+503 GEVVGVE
-511 ALVRWKS
+511 ALVRWNS
-518 RELGMVEPAR
+518 RELGIVEPGR

-534 EIGLIIQI
+534 EIGLVIQI
-542 DQWVMMHACRQHKI
+542 DQWVMRSACRQHQA
-556 WLDAG
+556 WLAAG
-561 LPPVTLA
+561 YAPVTLA
-568 LNISGQHFM
+568 LNISGQHFL
-577 KNELLETVTAIIADS
+577 KNDLLETVTSVLAET
-592 GLDPGL
+592 GMDPGL

-620 ALKGMGVRLAIDDFG
+620 ALKAMGVRLAIDDFG

-656 TFIKDIITDPDDAA
+656 AFIKDLTNDPDDAA

-675 IDMAHTLK
+675 IEMAHTLK
-683 LQVIAEGAETQ
+683 LQVIAEGVETPA
-694 EQLDFLMK
+694 QLAFLHE
-702 HGCDLYQGYLFSH
+702 HGCDTYQGYLFSR
-715 PVPPEEIPNMF
+715 PVPPGEIPAK
-726 LATRR
+726 LSVSY
-731 KTFPV
+731 P

>member
-1 MLTKRSKRGTPLVMV
+1 MLTRKVKRGTPLVMV
-16 VDDDDAV
+16 VDDDHAI

-29 TLEHSGFAVWDTETG
+29 TLEHSGFAVRDAGNG
-44 ELALDAFEEKSPDIV
+44 EEALASFEEQTPDIV
-59 LLDVMMPGIDGF
+59 LLDVVMPGLDGF

-79 TASGRD
+79 TLSGRD

-93 LDDLESIDCA
+93 LDDLESINCA
-103 FEAGATDFIT
+103 YEAGATDFIT

-133 ALEQLRESRAGLAHA
+133 AMEQLRESREGLAHA
-148 QSLAHIGSWEWDLV
+148 QSLAHIGSWEWDLAS
-162 TGEIRCSEEVYNICC
+162 GEIRCSEEVYNICC
-177 INGEKPNGT
+177 T
-186 YFNHITLGREVC
+186 
-198 HICCLDEEKG
+198 DG
-208 DNPILEPVHQ
+208 DKSGNPILDSVHQ
-218 LDRSFVQSTIEDAIA
+218 LDRAFVQSSLDDAVA
-233 RRAPVSFDY
+233 RRAPLSFDY
-242 RILLG
+242 RILLADS
-247 GVIER
+247 VER

-262 DQGGEPVCLTGTI
+262 DQGGTPVCLTGTI

-323 IAVLFLD
+323 LAVLFLD

-364 DCLARGEEDGPPSL
+364 DCLARADEDAPPSL

-405 RILEAVSLPYAL
+405 RMLEAISLPYAL

-422 FVSTSIGISLYPFDA
+422 FLSTSIGISLYPFDA
-437 CTANDLIRN
+437 CCASDLIRN
-446 ADGAMYH
+446 ADGAMYQ

-464 YDESMS
+464 YDESMN

-479 ESQLHKALKDEEF
+479 ESQLHKALKEEEF
-492 TIYYQPQVSSG
+492 TLYYQPQVSSR
-503 TGEVVGIE
+503 TGEVVGVE
-511 ALVRWKS
+511 ALVRWNS
-518 RELGMVEPAR
+518 RELGMVEPGR

-534 EIGLIIQI
+534 EIGLVIRI
-542 DQWVMMHACRQHKI
+542 DQWVMRSACRQLRS

-561 LPPVTLA
+561 LAPVTLA
-568 LNISGQHFM
+568 LNVSGQHFQ
-577 KNELLETVTAIIADS
+577 KSDLLENVTSVLAES
-592 GLDPGL
+592 GVDPGS
-598 LELELTEGVLMA
+598 LELELTEGVLMTN
-610 HTEKTVKTLK
+610 TEKTVKTLT
-620 ALKGMGVRLAIDDFG
+620 ALKSMGVRLAIDDFG

-647 PLDVLKIDR
+647 PLDVLRIDR
-656 TFIKDIITDPDDAA
+656 SFINDITCDPDDAA

-675 IDMAHTLK
+675 IEMAHTLK
-683 LQVIAEGAETQ
+683 LHVIAEGVETPA
-694 EQLDFLMK
+694 QLAFLHQ
-702 HGCDLYQGYLFSH
+702 HGCDTYQGYLFSR
-715 PVPPEEIPNMF
+715 PVPPGEIPPM
-726 LATRR
+726 LLR
-731 KTFPV
+731 KS

>member
-1 MLTKRSKRGTPLVMV
+1 MLTRKTKRSIPLVMI
-16 VDDDDAV
+16 VDDDQAI
-23 RLLARE
+23 RLLTRE
-29 TLEHSGFAVWDTETG
+29 TLEHSGFSVCEAETG
-44 ELALDAFEEKSPDIV
+44 EQALETFDALAPDIV
-59 LLDVMMPGIDGF
+59 LLDVVMPGMDGF

-79 TASGRD
+79 KAAGRD

-103 FEAGATDFIT
+103 YEAGATDFIT

-118 HILRYRVSYMLRASG
+118 HILGYRVSYMLRASG

-148 QSLAHIGSWEWDLV
+148 QSLAHIGSWEWDLA
-162 TGEIRCSEEVYNICC
+162 TGEIRCSEEVYSICSIDGSKC
-177 INGEKPNGT
+177 DG
-186 YFNHITLGREVC
+186 
-198 HICCLDEEKG
+198 
-208 DNPILEPVHQ
+208 NPILDPVHH
-218 LDRSFVQSTIEDAIA
+218 LDRSFVRSSIDDAVA
-233 RRAPVSFDY
+233 KRGPLSFDY
-242 RILLG
+242 RILLEG
-247 GVIER
+247 EER

-262 DQGGEPVCLTGTI
+262 DEGGEPVCLTGTI
-275 QDITERKH
+275 QDITERKL

-301 NRRFFLQQLEQA
+301 NRRFFMQQLEQA

-323 IAVLFLD
+323 LAVLFLD

-364 DCLARGEEDGPPSL
+364 DCLARADEECPPSL

-405 RILEAVSLPYAL
+405 RILEAVCVPYSL

-437 CTANDLIRN
+437 STASDLIRN
-446 ADGAMYH
+446 ADGAMYQ

-464 YDESMS
+464 YDESMN

-492 TIYYQPQVSSG
+492 TVYYQPQVSSRSG
-503 TGEVVGIE
+503 QVVGIE

-518 RELGMVEPAR
+518 RELGMVEPGR

-534 EIGLIIQI
+534 EIGLVIQI
-542 DQWVMMHACRQHKI
+542 DQWVMAHACRQHKL

-577 KNELLETVTAIIADS
+577 KNELLETITAILKES

-610 HTEKTVKTLK
+610 HTEKTVKTLQ

-670 ITLAT
+670 ITVAT
-675 IDMAHTLK
+675 IEMARTLK
-683 LQVIAEGAETQ
+683 LQVIAEGVETQ
-694 EQLDFLMK
+694 PQLDFLTRN
-702 HGCDLYQGYLFSH
+702 GCDLYQGYLFSR
-715 PVPPEEIPNMF
+715 PVPPEEIPRLF
-726 LATRR
+726 TPSAG
-731 KTFPV
+731 

>member
-1 MLTKRSKRGTPLVMV
+1 MLTRKSKRCTPLVMV
-16 VDDDDAV
+16 VDDDHAV

-29 TLEHSGFAVWDTETG
+29 TLEHSGFAVWDAETG
-44 ELALDAFEEKSPDIV
+44 EEALQAFEERCPDIV
-59 LLDVMMPGIDGF
+59 LLDVVMPGIDGF

-79 TASGRD
+79 TISGRD

-93 LDDLESIDCA
+93 LEDLDSINCA
-103 FEAGATDFIT
+103 YEAGATDFIT

-118 HILRYRVSYMLRASG
+118 HILHYRVSYMLRASG
-133 ALEQLRESRAGLAHA
+133 ALEQLKESREGLAHA
-148 QSLAHIGSWEWDLV
+148 QSLAHIGSWEWDLT

-177 INGEKPNGT
+177 IDGEKVG
-186 YFNHITLGREVC
+186 
-198 HICCLDEEKG
+198 
-208 DNPILEPVHQ
+208 NPILDPVHQ
-218 LDRSFVQSTIEDAIA
+218 LDRSFVQSSIDDAVA
-233 RRAPVSFDY
+233 RCGPLSFDY
-242 RILLG
+242 RILLDDS
-247 GVIER
+247 VER

-262 DQGGEPVCLTGTI
+262 DAKGNPVCLTGTI

-323 IAVLFLD
+323 LAVLFLA
-330 LDRFKL
+330 
-336 VNDTLGHGVGDR
+336 LGHGVGDR

-364 DCLARGEEDGPPSL
+364 DCLARAEEDGPPSL

-405 RILEAVSLPYAL
+405 RILEAVSFPYVL

-437 CTANDLIRN
+437 STANDLIRN
-446 ADGAMYH
+446 ADGAMYQ

-464 YDESMS
+464 YDESMN

-492 TIYYQPQVSSG
+492 AIYYQPQVSGS
-503 TGEVVGIE
+503 TGKVVGVE
-511 ALVRWKS
+511 ALVRWNS
-518 RELGMVEPAR
+518 RDLGVVEPAR

-534 EIGLIIQI
+534 ELGLVVQI
-542 DQWVMMHACRQHKI
+542 DQWVMRNACRQHKS

-561 LPPVTLA
+561 LAPITLA
-568 LNISGQHFM
+568 LNISGQHFV
-577 KNELLETVTAIIADS
+577 KNDLLETVTSVLAET

-620 ALKGMGVRLAIDDFG
+620 SLKEMGVRLAIDDFG

-656 TFIKDIITDPDDAA
+656 TFINDITDDPDDAA

-675 IDMAHTLK
+675 IEMAHTLK
-683 LQVIAEGAETQ
+683 LQVIAEGVETQ
-694 EQLDFLMK
+694 AQLDFLEK
-702 HGCDLYQGYLFSH
+702 HGCDIYQGYLFSRA
-715 PVPPEEIPNMF
+715 VPPEEIPI
-726 LATRR
+726 LLHTSRR
-731 KTFPV
+731 